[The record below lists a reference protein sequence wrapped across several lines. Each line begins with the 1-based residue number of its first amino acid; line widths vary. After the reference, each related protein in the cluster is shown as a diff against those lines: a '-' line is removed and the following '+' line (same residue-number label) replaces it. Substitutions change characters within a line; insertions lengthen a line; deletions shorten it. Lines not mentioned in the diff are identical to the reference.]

1 MPETPRSDFLSQA
14 TRSVVT
20 MRKMMKQETSDP
32 RPDIDPFTDPV
43 LYLMG
48 LGIEAELVESREADL
63 PSAA

>member
-1 MPETPRSDFLSQA
+1 MPEMPRSDFLSQA

-20 MRKMMKQETSDP
+20 MREMMKQETSGS
-32 RPDIDPFTDPV
+32 RPEVDPFADPV
-43 LYLMG
+43 RYLMG